1 MRRALVTG
9 ATGGLGIALSRA
21 LLDAGYAVRAVGRQP
36 AALQRLTDMG
46 AEAVAA
52 DLLET
57 DLAALCEGMDA
68 VFHAAALSSP
78 WGPEDAFDRANVE
91 ATRRLLDAAQAVGV
105 SSFIFVSSPSV
116 YARWRDQTGIT
127 EATPWPAKPLNA
139 YARTKGEAEV
149 IVLAADRPGFRT
161 VAIRPRALIGPDDT
175 VLLPRILRLVRKGR
189 FPLFRRGEALVELT
203 DVRDGARALVLADQ
217 HREAAGGQAVNI
229 SGGRPMPIAALVEQL
244 GRRLNTPVKIVPLPL
259 WLGQGLSVVSDAVCR
274 ILPGRPE
281 PVLTPY
287 TLSTLAW
294 SQAFDLSK
302 ARALLGYEPQYDA
315 VETALAI
322 APGMAPR

>member
-9 ATGGLGIALSRA
+9 ATGGLGIALTRA

-57 DLAALCEGMDA
+57 DLAALCQGMDA

-78 WGPEDAFDRANVE
+78 WGPEEAFDRANVQ
-91 ATRRLLDAAQAVGV
+91 ATRRLLDAAEAAKVD
-105 SSFIFVSSPSV
+105 SFIFVSSPSV

-127 EATPWPAKPLNA
+127 EATPWPDKPLNA
-139 YARTKGEAEV
+139 YARTKGEAEI

-203 DVRDGARALVLADQ
+203 DVRDSARALILADQ

-229 SGGRPMPIAALVEQL
+229 SGGRPLPIAMLVERL
-244 GRRLNTPVKIVPLPL
+244 GQRLNTPVKIVPLPL

-274 ILPGRPE
+274 LLPGRPE

-294 SQAFDLSK
+294 SQAFDLTK
-302 ARALLGYEPQYDA
+302 AKALLGYEPQYDP

-322 APGMAPR
+322 APDMSAR

>member
-9 ATGGLGIALSRA
+9 ATGGLGIALTRA

-36 AALQRLTDMG
+36 AALSRLTDMG

-57 DLAALCEGMDA
+57 DLTALCQGMAA

-78 WGPEDAFDRANVE
+78 WGPEEAFDRANVE
-91 ATRRLLDAAQAVGV
+91 ATRRLLDAAKDAGVG
-105 SSFIFVSSPSV
+105 SFIFVSSPSV

-127 EATPWPAKPLNA
+127 EATPWPDKPLNA

-149 IVLAADRPGFRT
+149 MVLAVDRPGFRT

-217 HREAAGGQAVNI
+217 HREATGGQAVNI
-229 SGGRPMPIAALVEQL
+229 SGGKPLPIAALVERL
-244 GRRLNTPVKIVPLPL
+244 GQRLNTPVKIVPLPL
-259 WLGQGLSVVSDAVCR
+259 WLGQGLSVISDAVCR

-294 SQAFDLSK
+294 SQAFDLTK
-302 ARALLGYEPQYDA
+302 ARTLLGYEPQYDA

-322 APGMAPR
+322 APDMASR

>member
-9 ATGGLGIALSRA
+9 ATGGLGIALTRA

-52 DLLET
+52 DLLKT
-57 DLAALCEGMDA
+57 DLQTLCQGMDA

-78 WGPEDAFDRANVE
+78 WGPEEAFDRANVE
-91 ATRRLLDAAQAVGV
+91 ATRRLLDAAQAAEVD
-105 SSFIFVSSPSV
+105 SFIFVSSPSV

-127 EATPWPAKPLNA
+127 EATPWPDKPLNA

-149 IVLAADRPGFRT
+149 LVLAADRPGFRT

-189 FPLFRRGEALVELT
+189 FPLFRRGQALVELT
-203 DVRDGARALVLADQ
+203 DVRDGARALVLADR
-217 HREAAGGQAVNI
+217 HRETAGGQAVNI
-229 SGGRPMPIAALVEQL
+229 SGGRPLPIAALVERL
-244 GRRLNTPVKIVPLPL
+244 GQRLNTPVKIVPLPL
-259 WLGQGLSVVSDAVCR
+259 WLGQSLSVVSDAVCR
-274 ILPGRPE
+274 LLPGRPE

-294 SQAFDLSK
+294 SQAFDLTK
-302 ARALLGYEPQYDA
+302 AKTLLGYEPRYDA

-322 APGMAPR
+322 APDMPSR

>member
-9 ATGGLGIALSRA
+9 ATGGLGIALTRA

-36 AALQRLTDMG
+36 TALSRLTDMG

-57 DLAALCEGMDA
+57 DLAALCQGMDA

-78 WGPEDAFDRANVE
+78 WGPKEAFDRANVE
-91 ATRRLLDAAQAVGV
+91 ATSRLLDAAQSAGVG
-105 SSFIFVSSPSV
+105 SFIFVSSPSV

-127 EATPWPAKPLNA
+127 EATPWPDKPLNA

-149 IVLAADRPGFRT
+149 LVLAADHPGFRT

-229 SGGRPMPIAALVEQL
+229 SGGRPLPIAALVERL
-244 GRRLNTPVKIVPLPL
+244 GQRLNTPVKIVPLPL
-259 WLGQGLSVVSDAVCR
+259 WLGQGLSVISDAVCR

-294 SQAFDLSK
+294 SQAFDLTK
-302 ARALLGYEPQYDA
+302 AKTLLGYEPQYDA

-322 APGMAPR
+322 APDMASR

>member
-9 ATGGLGIALSRA
+9 ATGGLGIALTRA

-36 AALQRLTDMG
+36 AALSRLTDMG

-57 DLAALCEGMDA
+57 DLQTLCQGMDA

-78 WGPEDAFDRANVE
+78 WGPEEAFDRANVE
-91 ATRRLLDAAQAVGV
+91 AARRLLDAAQSAGVGG
-105 SSFIFVSSPSV
+105 FIFVSSPSV

-127 EATPWPAKPLNA
+127 EATPWPDKPLNA

-149 IVLAADRPGFRT
+149 LVLAADMPGFRT

-189 FPLFRRGEALVELT
+189 FPLFRRGQALVEAK
-203 DVRDGARALVLADQ
+203 ARGLIRPGGTVLMLGT
-217 HREAAGGQAVNI
+217 AAGI
-229 SGGRPMPIAALVEQL
+229 SAA
-244 GRRLNTPVKIVPLPL
+244 
-259 WLGQGLSVVSDAVCR
+259 AM
-274 ILPGRPE
+274 
-281 PVLTPY
+281 VLRT
-287 TLSTLAW
+287 
-294 SQAFDLSK
+294 
-302 ARALLGYEPQYDA
+302 
-315 VETALAI
+315 
-322 APGMAPR
+322 